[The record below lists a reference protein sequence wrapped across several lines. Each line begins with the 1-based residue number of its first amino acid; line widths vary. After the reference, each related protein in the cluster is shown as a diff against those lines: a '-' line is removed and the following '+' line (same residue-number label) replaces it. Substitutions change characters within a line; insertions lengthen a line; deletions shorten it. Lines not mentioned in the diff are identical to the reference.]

1 MDKPKHIAYLSYD
14 GLTDPLGQSQI
25 IPYVLGL
32 SALGYQFTIISF
44 EKRKTSAESHQQVQT
59 LLTSHRV
66 VWLPLTYT
74 KRPPILSTLWDIFKL
89 WRALITLHKKKPIQ
103 LVHCRSYITALAGMR
118 FKKKTGV
125 PFLFDMRGF
134 WADERVE
141 GNIWN
146 IKNPL
151 LRIVYNYFKRQEKR
165 FWHQAD
171 HIISLTENAQQEI
184 VDLGVRTPI
193 TVIPTCVDLQ
203 HFDLQKLPVDN
214 RIKQRNNLGI
224 ATDAYLL
231 VYAGSW
237 GTWYLTDEIIH
248 FFQVLQQKKNN
259 AHLLILSPDAV
270 NIREAIK
277 PFVTHRKAVR
287 ADMPGLLASA
297 DASVFFIKPS
307 YSKKASSATKLG
319 ELLAMQLPVVTN
331 GGWGDIQGYNGTG
344 IMVLPNTSV
353 ENLTLGAQWLLQS
366 NPDWPNSHLEKLS
379 LTHGVKQYQS
389 VYTKLLV

>member
-44 EKRKTSAESHQQVQT
+44 EKKNVSNESHQQVQT
-59 LLTSHRV
+59 LLTSHHV
-66 VWLPLTYT
+66 AWHPLSYT
-74 KRPPILSTLWDIFKL
+74 KRPPVLSTLWDIIKL
-89 WRALITLHKKKPIQ
+89 WRAIITVHKTKPIQ
-103 LVHCRSYITALAGMR
+103 LVHCRSYITALAGLR
-118 FKKKTGV
+118 FKRKLGV

-146 IKNPL
+146 IKHPL
-151 LRIVYNYFKRQEKR
+151 YRLVYNYFKQREKV
-165 FWHQAD
+165 FWHEAG

-184 VDLGVRTPI
+184 IDLGVRTPI

-203 HFDLQKLPVDN
+203 YFDIQKLPADN
-214 RIKQRNNLGI
+214 RVKQRNNLGI
-224 ATDAYLL
+224 SANAFLL

-248 FFQVLQQKKNN
+248 FFQLLRQKKNN

-270 NIREAIK
+270 NIPEAIK

-331 GGWGDIQGYNGTG
+331 GGWGDIQGYNGNG
-344 IMVLPNTSV
+344 IMVLPDTSV
-353 ENLTLGAQWLLQS
+353 EKLTLGAQWLLQS

-379 LTHGVKQYQS
+379 LTHGIKQYQY